1 MVVSVSSVLRW
12 ILMATVN
19 VILLISTGLANVCFE
34 EQIRATCQQFN
45 TTVVME
51 NCSYRRHTAFLF
63 VVFCAVRAASY
74 KVETIFTKK
83 NSTCIA
89 RKQYPGRHLG
99 FMLGIPFLVRHLLLS
114 AGMGETMMTYAC
126 SVVLSLLAFYPYAKD
141 FFLLCRLVGYAIQ
154 RRFYNGNQDIILTF
168 VALYVYMSIV
178 LIEALDVSAGL
189 YCAQHFLGFPLLFP
203 NINFPLSLFH
213 LHTFVVTKHKPMPT
227 IIYEVVDEDCF
238 IQLQRMRCLC
248 LKDCPD
254 LSSAI
259 RLPIKP
265 SLSTTKERRSM
276 AGRVVQVLLILSAR
290 KWAKTAPILMI

>member
-1 MVVSVSSVLRW
+1 MVVLVSSVLRW

-34 EQIRATCQQFN
+34 EQIRTTCQQFN

-83 NSTCIA
+83 
-89 RKQYPGRHLG
+89 
-99 FMLGIPFLVRHLLLS
+99 HLLLS

-178 LIEALDVSAGL
+178 L
-189 YCAQHFLGFPLLFP
+189 
-203 NINFPLSLFH
+203 
-213 LHTFVVTKHKPMPT
+213 
-227 IIYEVVDEDCF
+227 VVDEDCF

-259 RLPIKP
+259 RLLIKP

-290 KWAKTAPILMI
+290 KWAKTAPILII